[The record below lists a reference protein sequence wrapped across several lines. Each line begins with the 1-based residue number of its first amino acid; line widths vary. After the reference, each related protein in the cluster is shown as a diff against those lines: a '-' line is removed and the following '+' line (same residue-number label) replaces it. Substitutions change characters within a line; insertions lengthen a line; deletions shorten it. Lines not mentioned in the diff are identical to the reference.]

1 MDRIAPR
8 GWRQQRSTRHET
20 HEVVREL
27 TLPAEVI
34 EMMRSME
41 EKARRVD
48 VLEAKVAALLEAIQ
62 TAGAK

>member
-1 MDRIAPR
+1 M
-8 GWRQQRSTRHET
+8 
-20 HEVVREL
+20 VREL

-34 EMMRSME
+34 EMMRAME